1 MAVGDCCFN
10 FCAFAT
16 GFNLEAATEL
26 FDSFSYASDTDADR
40 PRSRRVIQHS
50 LGYSATFVT
59 DHDDD
64 SIEVLLNPYLSS
76 AGSRM
81 EVNVCET
88 SLNDAEDRKF
98 GFFR

>member
-1 MAVGDCCFN
+1 MTVGNCCFN
-10 FCAFAT
+10 FCALAT
-16 GFNLEAATEL
+16 RFNVQAAAEL
-26 FDSFSYASDTDADR
+26 LNSFSHPCYADANR
-40 PRSRRVIQHS
+40 PSSRRVIQHS

-64 SIEVLLNPYLSS
+64 SIEVLLNPYLSF

>member
-1 MAVGDCCFN
+1 MAVGGCCFN
-10 FCAFAT
+10 FCALAT
-16 GFNLEAATEL
+16 SFNLEAGAEV
-26 FDSFSYASDTDADR
+26 FNSFSYAGNTNANCR
-40 PRSRRVIQHS
+40 RWRRVVQHS
-50 LGYSATFVT
+50 PGYSATFVT

-64 SIEVLLNPYLSS
+64 SIEVLLNPYLSF

>member
-1 MAVGDCCFN
+1 MTVGDCCFN
-10 FCAFAT
+10 FCALAA
-16 GFNLEAATEL
+16 GFNLEVATEL
-26 FDSFSYASDTDADR
+26 FNSFSYARDTDADR

-50 LGYSATFVT
+50 FEYSVTFVT

-64 SIEVLLNPYLSS
+64 SIEVLLNPYLSF

-98 GFFR
+98 GFLR